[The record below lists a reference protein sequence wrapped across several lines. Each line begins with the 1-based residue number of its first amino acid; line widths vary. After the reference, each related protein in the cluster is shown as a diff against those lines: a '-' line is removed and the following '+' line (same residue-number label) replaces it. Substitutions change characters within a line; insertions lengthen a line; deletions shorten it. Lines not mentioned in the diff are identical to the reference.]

1 LPAFEETEEWFAVHG
16 APMDPAFFY
25 GYVYAMT
32 YEDNLSYM
40 QENNIRVCF
49 HGHSHMAGVFA
60 RDKKGM
66 DHQLTEKTVSLSPY
80 NQLLI
85 CPGSIGQPREGCT
98 DAQFAI
104 YDREQQEVTFLAL
117 PYDNAPVVQ
126 KMRDQNFPET
136 LWKRLLTGK

>member
-1 LPAFEETEEWFAVHG
+1 
-16 APMDPAFFY
+16 
-25 GYVYAMT
+25 
-32 YEDNLSYM
+32 
-40 QENNIRVCF
+40 
-49 HGHSHMAGVFA
+49 MAGVFA

-66 DHQLTEKTVSLSPY
+66 DHQLTEKTVP
-80 NQLLI
+80 LLI